1 MYAIYGHIYH
11 QYVPNVSIYT
21 STMDP
26 MGIRLCHHDIEGVLL
41 CTLLISMAYASCRT
55 KRMARDELVEHMRV
69 DVSEGE

>member
-1 MYAIYGHIYH
+1 MAFFGRDQH
-11 QYVPNVSIYT
+11 VPACIQRVFS
-21 STMDP
+21 
-26 MGIRLCHHDIEGVLL
+26 LCHHDIGGVLL